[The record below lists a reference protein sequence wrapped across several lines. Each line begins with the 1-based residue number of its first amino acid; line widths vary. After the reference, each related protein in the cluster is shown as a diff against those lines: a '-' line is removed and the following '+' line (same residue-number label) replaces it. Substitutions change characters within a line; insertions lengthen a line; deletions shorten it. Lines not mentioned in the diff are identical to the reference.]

1 MCYLMF
7 NESIIKQNVTEN
19 VEFYHYLIFLKT
31 ARLFVNSPNIYTT
44 VTQVIVKCVDFACD
58 LSECFYLFQN
68 NQIMYFINSPCDV
81 TRTHVL
87 FVYACVC
94 VLVICLIAFKLAKA
108 TFFFLILF
116 FFLLIPLI

>member
-1 MCYLMF
+1 MSISVMCYLMF
-7 NESIIKQNVTEN
+7 HESIIKQNVTEN
-19 VEFYHYLIFLKT
+19 VEFYHLIFFKT

-44 VTQVIVKCVDFACD
+44 VPQVLVKCVDFACD

-68 NQIMYFINSPCDV
+68 NQIMYVINSPCDV

-94 VLVICLIAFKLAKA
+94 VFW
-108 TFFFLILF
+108 LF
-116 FFLLIPLI
+116 V